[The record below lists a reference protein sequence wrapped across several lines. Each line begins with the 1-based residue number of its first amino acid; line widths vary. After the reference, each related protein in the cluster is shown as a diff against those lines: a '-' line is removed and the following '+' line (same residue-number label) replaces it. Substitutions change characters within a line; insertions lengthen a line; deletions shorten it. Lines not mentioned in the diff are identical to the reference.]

1 LPGLLRELKEQGFR
15 VVQVVPASIDEF

>member
-1 LPGLLRELKEQGFR
+1 LPGLLRELKERGFR